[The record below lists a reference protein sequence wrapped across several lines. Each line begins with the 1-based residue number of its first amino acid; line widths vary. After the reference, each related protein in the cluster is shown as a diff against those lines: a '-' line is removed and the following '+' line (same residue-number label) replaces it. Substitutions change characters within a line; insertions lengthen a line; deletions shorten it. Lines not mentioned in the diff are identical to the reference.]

1 MRCLFGPIGGAVQQ
15 DVLAAADVG
24 EESEDASGD
33 DDFAWLV
40 AYSKAK
46 KSMTDK
52 EGTGGKKS
60 KAGKVK
66 RDTETVGF
74 IR

>member
-33 DDFAWLV
+33 DDFASGEEESGRKGECRGIKEVGRTRLRGT
-40 AYSKAK
+40 AK
-46 KSMTDK
+46 L
-52 EGTGGKKS
+52 
-60 KAGKVK
+60 
-66 RDTETVGF
+66 
-74 IR
+74 